1 MGNRSSFWSRNWKLV
16 LNIATVVA
24 LVALVY
30 LIRDQIV
37 ETFHNLHRVNLWI
50 LALMVP
56 IQILNYHAQTKL
68 YQGLFSVV
76 GNKLKFWP
84 VYRVALELNFV
95 NHIFP
100 SGGVSGISYF
110 GVRLRRGD
118 ITGGKATLVQAMKL
132 ALVFISFEILLI
144 VGLLFMAGEGRINNL
159 VILAASSISTLMV
172 AGTLAFVYIIRSDR
186 RIKATFTA
194 LTAFVNTLI
203 RAVFP
208 RKQEVFNIARVE
220 RVVEEFHRNYKVIER
235 NWKRLQ
241 EPFWWALLV
250 NATEVASVYVVYI
263 AFGEIVNLGAVILA
277 YAVANFAGLV
287 SVLPA
292 GVGIYE
298 ALMTGVLAAAGVPA
312 ALSLPVTVMYRVIN
326 TIIQVPPG
334 YYLYHRT
341 LRDIDKKD
349 DLQVEMHRES
359 PGDSDGR

>member
-1 MGNRSSFWSRNWKLV
+1 MGNRPSFFTRNWKLL
-16 LNIATVVA
+16 LNIITVVA
-24 LVALVY
+24 LVVLVY
-30 LIRDQIV
+30 LIRHQIV
-37 ETFHNLHRVNLWI
+37 ETFHNLRRVNLWMI
-50 LALMVP
+50 ALMIP
-56 IQILNYHAQTKL
+56 IQVLNYHAQTKL
-68 YQGLFSVV
+68 YQGLFAAV
-76 GNKLKFWP
+76 GNTLRFWP

-132 ALVFISFEILLI
+132 ALVFISFEILLV
-144 VGLLFMAGEGRINNL
+144 VGLLFMAGEGRISNL
-159 VILAASSISTLMV
+159 VILAATSISTLMGV
-172 AGTLAFVYIIRSDR
+172 GTLAFIYIIRSER
-186 RIKATFTA
+186 RIQATFT
-194 LTAFVNTLI
+194 TVTTFVNAVI
-203 RAVFP
+203 RTIFP
-208 RKQEVFNIARVE
+208 RKQEVFKIASVE
-220 RVVEEFHRNYKVIER
+220 RVVQEFHVNYKMIERNYKQL
-235 NWKRLQ
+235 KR
-241 EPFWWALLV
+241 PFWWALVV

-263 AFGEIVNLGAVILA
+263 AFGEWVNLGAVILA

-334 YYLYHRT
+334 YYLYHRS
-341 LRDIDKKD
+341 LHSLDSKNDDIQLEVHSNPPDT
-349 DLQVEMHRES
+349 
-359 PGDSDGR
+359 P